1 MLADRRSFVARV
13 TKVTGLCG
21 TPWLSAAAATATARP
36 LGTVSGTAEVA
47 ATCHRHQSAD
57 RRPPARRRS
66 HDFFVC
72 VQTYDVRRPRAHVC
86 VCGSDIALSVP
97 DVTCIYECRSVMSN
111 ATCQHTDYNGDVL
124 LSNITFLTFAVSHV
138 VFTHTV
144 VLTRNA
150 VV

>member
-1 MLADRRSFVARV
+1 MWHAMAQRCCCNCNCSSTGYSQWHGRGRRHVSPAPVCR
-13 TKVTGLCG
+13 
-21 TPWLSAAAATATARP
+21 PPPARP
-36 LGTVSGTAEVA
+36 
-47 ATCHRHQSAD
+47 
-57 RRPPARRRS
+57 PRRRS

-138 VFTHTV
+138 VFTDTV